1 MKKLLATSLVMMTFS
16 VSAMADSF
24 VLTTV
29 GPTAASIVST
39 ACSSGGCAPIYN
51 AKPEALNYNGGAISA
66 TLREGINALD
76 TIYDT
81 SNLTDAEK
89 IQYIGQGKF

>member
-51 AKPEALNYNGGAISA
+51 AKAEALNYNGGEISA
-66 TLREGINALD
+66 TLQEGIAALD
-76 TIYDT
+76 AKFDT
-81 SNLTDAEK
+81 TNLSVEQK
-89 IQYIGQGKF
+89 IQHIGNSF